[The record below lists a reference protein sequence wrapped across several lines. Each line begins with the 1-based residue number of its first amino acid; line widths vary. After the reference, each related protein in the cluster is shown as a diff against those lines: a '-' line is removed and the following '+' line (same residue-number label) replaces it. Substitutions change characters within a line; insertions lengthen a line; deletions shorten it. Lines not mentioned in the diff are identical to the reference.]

1 VKRCLRLPRPTRRRV
16 EKLDRRRSTSA
27 DERIRCRVVLKV
39 AAGLSCNAAA
49 RELGC
54 APSTAV
60 RIVARFR
67 CEGEAALLDHRNEN
81 GWHKI
86 DDDVRG
92 GVREILVGS
101 PGDHGFTRPTWTLEI
116 LRLVVQ
122 TVLKVALSLSSLWTL
137 LRQIGARWGRPR
149 PIVACPWRTRRRQ
162 RRIAALRALA
172 ASATDENVV
181 VYADEVDI
189 HLNPKL
195 GPDWMLPGTQRLVLT
210 PGNNEKRYLAGA
222 YEPLND
228 RLVYVEGE
236 RKASWLFLNLLRA
249 LIETYDRAETIHV
262 ILDNYIIHKC
272 RVTQAWLAE
281 FGDQLRLHFLPPY
294 CPSENRIERLWL
306 DLHANVTRNH
316 KHATLLDLCTAVA
329 AYLDR
334 VSPWNHV
341 ANAARPPM
349 RRAA

>member
-1 VKRCLRLPRPTRRRV
+1 MNARLSLQRPARRRV
-16 EKLDRRRSTSA
+16 QKIDRRSSCP
-27 DERIRCRVVLKV
+27 DQRIRCRVVLKV

-67 CEGEAALLDHRNEN
+67 LEGEAALLDHRNEN
-81 GWHKI
+81 GPRKI
-86 DDDVRG
+86 DADVRG
-92 GVREILVGS
+92 GVCDILTGS
-101 PGDHGFTRPTWTLEI
+101 PEDHGFTRPTWTLEI
-116 LRLVVQ
+116 LRAVIAS
-122 TVLKVALSLSSLWTL
+122 VLHVTLALSTLWTL
-137 LRQIGARWGRPR
+137 LRRAGVRWGRPR

-162 RRIAALRALA
+162 RRIAALKQLA
-172 ASATDENVV
+172 VSASDENVV

-189 HLNPKL
+189 HLNPKI
-195 GPDWMLPGTQRLVLT
+195 GPDWMLPDTQRLVLT

-228 RLVYVEGE
+228 RLVYVEGD
-236 RKASWLFLNLLRA
+236 RNASWIFLNLLRA
-249 LIETYDRAETIHV
+249 LLETYDGAKRIHV
-262 ILDNYIIHKC
+262 ILDNYVIHKS

-281 FGDQLRLHFLPPY
+281 FGDRLRLHFLPPY

-316 KHATLLDLCTAVA
+316 RQRTIDVL
-329 AYLDR
+329 LDR
-334 VSPWNHV
+334 VHGYLTHRFDIQRRILLV
-341 ANAARPPM
+341 A
-349 RRAA
+349 